1 MFVLAALMKSKK
13 FLFLLSVGLALM
25 LGISVLASS
34 VSPTAFGQQQ
44 QQTTNTGGNQNA
56 TTGTTTTTNNTATST
71 AGTPLDCQMAASTLG
86 GMVIPNPTGVCDVA
100 VPRQGLQVQD
110 NSTGASLN
118 GMLVINPLFEFL
130 PLSNQT
136 PGGGTTGGNQTILY
150 GFAEFALLEEELPS
164 AMRMLSNSS
173 WNVVAVHNHVT
184 METPKMI
191 FVHAVGTSD
200 ISTLTRDARIFL
212 DSLTT
217 QMQSQQGNQTSI
229 TAGGGGTTAGNA
241 TNMTAAGN
249 VTNATT
255 AGNATNMTAAGNVTN
270 ATTAGN
276 ATNMTA
282 AGNVTNATTAGNV
295 TNATTAGNATNM
307 TAAGNVTN
315 ATTAGNATNM
325 TTGGDAGTTDGTEDG
340 GGGETLG
347 GIF

>member
-1 MFVLAALMKSKK
+1 MKSKK
-13 FLFLLSVGLALM
+13 FLFLLSVGLVLM
-25 LGISVLASS
+25 LGTSVLASS

-44 QQTTNTGGNQNA
+44 TTNTGGNQN
-56 TTGTTTTTNNTATST
+56 TTSTITTNNTATST
-71 AGTPLDCQMAASTLG
+71 AGTLDCQMAASTLG

-100 VPRQGLQVQD
+100 VSRQGLQVQD

-118 GMLVINPLFEFL
+118 NLLVINPLFEFL

-150 GFAEFALLEEELPS
+150 GFAEFALLEDELPS

-200 ISTLTRDARIFL
+200 ISTLTRDARTFL

-217 QMQSQQGNQTSI
+217 QMQSQQGNQTST
-229 TAGGGGTTAGNA
+229 TAGGGGTTAGN
-241 TNMTAAGN
+241 

-255 AGNATNMTAAGNVTN
+255 
-270 ATTAGN
+270 
-276 ATNMTA
+276 

-307 TAAGNVTN
+307 T
-315 ATTAGNATNM
+315 
-325 TTGGDAGTTDGTEDG
+325 TGGGADTTDGTEG
-340 GGGETLG
+340 SGGGETLG